1 MRLLIIWRRLLQRL
15 SESKK
20 LRGDGW
26 QEKNMRQ
33 RLADYVADFLD
44 KKRNN
49 RLFYGGWRWGN
60 ALNDAL
66 GHKEG
71 LHCTYNHHE
80 QACAMAAEA
89 YARVNNRIAAVCVT
103 TGPGWDKR
111 TYGGAGRLAGFYT
124 DACCFRSGA
133 L

>member
-1 MRLLIIWRRLLQRL
+1 MQRL

-33 RLADYVADFLD
+33 RLAGYVADFLV
-44 KKRNN
+44 KKGITDC
-49 RLFYGGWRWGN
+49 FMVVGGG
-60 ALNDAL
+60 AMHLNDAL

-80 QACAMAAEA
+80 QA
-89 YARVNNRIAAVCVT
+89 
-103 TGPGWDKR
+103 
-111 TYGGAGRLAGFYT
+111 
-124 DACCFRSGA
+124 
-133 L
+133 